1 MHAFSIPW
9 PCLDDHSKPESET
22 KTNPKTTKT
31 FAQALSNV
39 CDIPLS
45 QFPTTCV
52 KGDRLAVEIPEDE
65 YTAGMDACKH
75 NLHGRIVWP
84 KGSTPLSIVDLK
96 KKLSLIWKDLSRW
109 GVTSLGKGY
118 YEFCF
123 SSLEDVRRIRSV
135 VSWNLS
141 PGYLKLFAWSG
152 DFNPNVQ
159 RNTTAQVW
167 VRLYG
172 LSQEYW
178 RPKILFAIAS
188 SIGTPIC
195 TDALASKSMFERT
208 FGQYA
213 RVLVD
218 MDLSQTLRYKV
229 LVERKGY
236 AFFVDLDYENLPEFC
251 THCKMVGH
259 NVDVCKK
266 LYYQENDSKVDEPRK
281 KSITRNEK
289 RYVQT
294 RDGNVPTKDGIVEK
308 VTEVAAV
315 ENHPA
320 VGNKSQPVLVEHSGE
335 KSKTKSIPNSTS
347 AEVEHLNQFNILANV
362 FGDSQDLSQQTPA
375 SFQSKAGNIV
385 EGQASSQNASAGQV
399 EGLVE
404 DVGDSDNSSQDTD
417 FVDATQFQKDDI
429 MTTVIQPISTP
440 DRVQKDMM
448 FLKDSWANMAELE
461 EQEAIQANEVEAQ
474 QVTHDD
480 FQTKLTKNQKK
491 AQKKVLQSSK
501 DSYATRSKV
510 SHKPLK

>member
-9 PCLDDHSKPESET
+9 PCLDDSPKPQ
-22 KTNPKTTKT
+22 PDQKTTPKSNKT

-52 KGDRLAVEIPEDE
+52 KGDRLSVEIPEEE
-65 YTAGMDACKH
+65 YMAGMDACKH

-84 KGSTPLSIVDLK
+84 KGATPLTVLDLK
-96 KKLSLIWKDLSRW
+96 KKLQVIWKNLARW
-109 GVTSLGKGY
+109 GITSLGKGY

-123 SSLEDVRRIRSV
+123 SSLEDVRRVRSV
-135 VSWNLS
+135 VSWNLE

-152 DFNPNVQ
+152 DFNPNLQ

-195 TDALASKSMFERT
+195 TDAIASKPMFERT

-236 AFFVDLDYENLPEFC
+236 AFFVDLDYENLPDFC

-259 NVDVCKK
+259 YVEICKK
-266 LYYQENDSKVDEPRK
+266 LQNQELNFNDAETKQKSKPR
-281 KSITRNEK
+281 
-289 RYVQT
+289 
-294 RDGNVPTKDGIVEK
+294 VEK
-308 VTEVAAV
+308 KYAQINKPVGVGHNIVTEVV
-315 ENHPA
+315 DVDVSKHPA
-320 VGNKSQPVLVEHSGE
+320 EGNISQPVIVAEATGESSNAMPQALPVSSPASVEHQ
-335 KSKTKSIPNSTS
+335 
-347 AEVEHLNQFNILANV
+347 NQFNILCDA
-362 FGDSQDLSQQTPA
+362 
-375 SFQSKAGNIV
+375 
-385 EGQASSQNASAGQV
+385 
-399 EGLVE
+399 VE
-404 DVGDSDNSSQDTD
+404 DENAENNQHCNENVGAPNMNLLHDGAVDSDVSSQDSD
-417 FVDATQFQKDDI
+417 FVDETQFHRDYAPAEDI
-429 MTTVIQPISTP
+429 QIDNTP
-440 DRVQKDMM
+440 ERVQKDMR
-448 FLKDSWANMAELE
+448 FLKDSWANIVDLE
-461 EQEAIQANEVEAQ
+461 EQEAINSMVAAEEPLVGEEGF
-474 QVTHDD
+474 QVKTSKH
-480 FQTKLTKNQKK
+480 QRKVQKK
-491 AQKKVLQSSK
+491 KIQSSK

-510 SHKPLK
+510 NQKPFK